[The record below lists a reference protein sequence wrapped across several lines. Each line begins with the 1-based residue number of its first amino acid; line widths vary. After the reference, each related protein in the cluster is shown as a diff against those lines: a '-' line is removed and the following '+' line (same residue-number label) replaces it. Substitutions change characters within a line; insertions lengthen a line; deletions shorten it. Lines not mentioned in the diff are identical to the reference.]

1 MPKVKKFLKN
11 LLGFIGFCLRE
22 KMVLIS
28 LVGYILI
35 LISPMFSWYSY
46 FLAYTGVEEAV
57 SYNIF
62 QLGVGQIKEKSY
74 IIFGVFIILI
84 SLAFITIEYLDYKI
98 KLRSRLGIIVT
109 VEILLYVALIV
120 ILVMAF
126 GNEVI
131 RERISYANGE
141 IKALEYWIK
150 GAQGHCNNGLGP
162 GICIAGLIIAA
173 MSKIGIYIYYFVDRV
188 KDSLTTKK
196 G

>member
-1 MPKVKKFLKN
+1 
-11 LLGFIGFCLRE
+11 
-22 KMVLIS
+22 MVLIS

-35 LISPMFSWYSY
+35 FISPMFSWYSY
-46 FLAYTGVEEAV
+46 FLTYTGVEEEV
-57 SYNIF
+57 SFNIF

-74 IIFGVFIILI
+74 IFFGVFIIII

-98 KLRSRLGIIVT
+98 KLRSRLGIIIA
-109 VEILLYVALIV
+109 VEILLYLALII
-120 ILVMAF
+120 ILVMAIS
-126 GNEVI
+126 NEVV
-131 RERISYANGE
+131 RARISYANGE

-162 GICIAGLIIAA
+162 GICIAGFIIAA